1 MRLLIKGKVIWISLE
16 VYKAKKV
23 FIFYYVDKNEY
34 WDVHDELEDKVT
46 AQIKKQL

>member
-1 MRLLIKGKVIWISLE
+1 MRLLIKGKIIWISLE

-34 WDVHDELEDKVT
+34 RDVHDELEDKVN